1 MVDLMAAKTAVIF
14 PGQGSQFLGM
24 GKDFFDVYPLAKET
38 FKEANSILGYDITR
52 LCFDGPIEE
61 LNLTQ
66 NTQPAILT
74 VSTAILRVV
83 EQETALYPELVAGH
97 SLGEYTAL
105 VAAGALSFADALRLV
120 YMRGKFM
127 QEAVPDGVGAMAA
140 FLGLGV
146 DVVKEICEDSAKTG
160 SLVVPAN
167 INSPEQIVISGDNEA
182 VKRASKL
189 AKERGAR
196 RVVILP
202 VSVPSHSP
210 LMKEAA
216 ERFALEVNNVS
227 FARPK
232 MSVICNVDA
241 ELINSGGRIKELL
254 VRQLYSPVQWVATIR
269 RMVVEKIELIVG
281 VGPGKVLTGL
291 IKRIDQGIRTIN
303 IDKPED
309 ISILKKERMMN

>member
-1 MVDLMAAKTAVIF
+1 MVDLINKKIAVIF

-24 GKDFFDVYPLAKET
+24 GKDFFEVYPLAKET
-38 FKEANSILGYDITR
+38 FKEANSILGYDIKR

-66 NTQPAILT
+66 NTQPAVLT
-74 VSTAILRVV
+74 VSTAILRVIK
-83 EQETALYPELVAGH
+83 QETALQPELMAGH

-105 VAAGALSFADALRLV
+105 VAAGALSFADALMLV
-120 YMRGKFM
+120 YMRAKFM

-140 FLGLGV
+140 ILGL
-146 DVVKEICEDSAKTG
+146 DVNIVEEICEASTKTDSV
-160 SLVVPAN
+160 VVPAN
-167 INSPEQIVISGDNEA
+167 INTPEQIVISGDDEA

-210 LMKEAA
+210 LMKKAA
-216 ERFALEVNNVS
+216 EKLAIEMDDIN

-232 MSVICNVDA
+232 VPVICNVDA
-241 ELINSGGRIKELL
+241 KPVDSGEAIKELL
-254 VRQLYSPVQWVATIR
+254 VKQLYSPVQWVDTVR
-269 RMVVEKIELIVG
+269 RMLLEKIEVIVE
-281 VGPGKVLTGL
+281 VGPGKVLTGI
-291 IKRIDQGIRTIN
+291 IKRINKDIRTIN
-303 IDKPED
+303 VDKVGD
-309 ISILKKERMMN
+309 ISALNC

>member
-1 MVDLMAAKTAVIF
+1 MVDLINKKIAVIF

-24 GKDFFDVYPLAKET
+24 GKDFFEVYPLAKEA
-38 FKEANSILGYDITR
+38 FKEANSILGYDIKR

-66 NTQPAILT
+66 NTQPAVLT
-74 VSTAILRVV
+74 VSTAILRVIK
-83 EQETALYPELVAGH
+83 QETALHPELMAGH

-120 YMRGKFM
+120 YMRAKFM

-140 FLGLGV
+140 ILGL
-146 DVVKEICEDSAKTG
+146 DVNIVEEICEASTKTDSV
-160 SLVVPAN
+160 VVPAN
-167 INSPEQIVISGDNEA
+167 INTPEQIVISGDDEA

-210 LMKEAA
+210 LMKKAA
-216 ERFALEVNNVS
+216 EKLAIEMDDIN

-232 MSVICNVDA
+232 VPVICNVDA
-241 ELINSGGRIKELL
+241 KPVDSGEAIKELL
-254 VRQLYSPVQWVATIR
+254 VKQLYSPVQWVDTVR
-269 RMVVEKIELIVG
+269 RMLLEKIEVIVE
-281 VGPGKVLTGL
+281 VGPGKVLTGI
-291 IKRIDQGIRTIN
+291 IKRINKDIRTIN
-303 IDKPED
+303 VDKVGD
-309 ISILKKERMMN
+309 ISALKDV